1 MSGKPRPYAVGL
13 TGGIGC
19 GKSTV
24 AALFE
29 GLGAGIVDT
38 DAIAHE
44 LTGTGCAGTVRIEA
58 EFGPAYIRPDG
69 AVDRARLREHVFA
82 DDLALKRLEALLH
95 PPIRDEVIRRL
106 ALLRAPYAVIVV
118 PLLFETGA
126 YHDLVDRTLVV
137 DCTEAQQVER
147 LETHRGLSPE
157 SIASIRAH
165 QWTRAQRLAAADDVI
180 DNSGDGHTLAQQVRR
195 LHADY
200 LTRAH

>member
-1 MSGKPRPYAVGL
+1 MVYTIGL

-29 GLGAGIVDT
+29 RLGAGIVDT

-44 LTGTGCAGTVRIEA
+44 LTGAGGLGAVRIEA
-58 EFGPAYIRPDG
+58 GFGPAYMRPDG

-82 DDLALKRLEALLH
+82 DEGALKRLEALLH
-95 PPIRDEVIRRL
+95 PLIRDEVTRRL

-126 YHDLVDRTLVV
+126 YHHLVDRTLVV
-137 DCTEAQQVER
+137 DCTEEQQVER
-147 LETHRGLSPE
+147 LATRRGLSPGT
-157 SIASIRAH
+157 IAAIRAH
-165 QWTRAQRLAAADDVI
+165 QWTRAQRLAAADDII
-180 DNSGDGHTLAQQVRR
+180 DNSGGTHTLAEQVEH

-200 LTRAH
+200 LARAH